1 VIKNGD
7 ADSSRAFLKALKLFT
22 FAESLGG
29 VESLAEC
36 PALMTHASVP
46 KDHRE
51 KIGIVDGLVRLAVG
65 IESIE
70 DLIADVEQALKSL

>member
-1 VIKNGD
+1 M
-7 ADSSRAFLKALKLFT
+7 FT

-36 PALMTHASVP
+36 PALMTHASIP

-70 DLIADVEQALKSL
+70 DIIADLENGLNSL